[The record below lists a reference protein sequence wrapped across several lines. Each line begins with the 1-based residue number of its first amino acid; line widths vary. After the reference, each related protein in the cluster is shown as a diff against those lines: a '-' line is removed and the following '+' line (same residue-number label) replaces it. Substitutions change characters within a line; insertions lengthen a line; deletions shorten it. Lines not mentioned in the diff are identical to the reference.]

1 MLSLPSSVR
10 VFLAVDPIDM
20 RGSFDALAG
29 RVRRLGLDPQDGHL
43 YLFLNRRR
51 GLMKLLFFDRT
62 GWCILAKRLE
72 QGTFQVP
79 PVPVGTERLAI
90 DAATLAMILEGI
102 DLTRAPRRKRYVPPD
117 AGP

>member
-43 YLFLNRRR
+43 YVFLNRRR

-79 PVPVGTERLAI
+79 PVPAGTQRLAI

-102 DLTRAPRRKRYVPPD
+102 DLTRAPRRKRYVQPD
-117 AGP
+117 TAS